1 MRKVKFTW
9 LSNAELKYSNFE
21 HCITRSNTILCFLW
35 RKESGKYFV
44 KYKKWRRV
52 ASDYENSL
60 DMSWSAYFF
69 PSKERL
75 SRSVIRKILLKK
87 GSYFVLYNQ
96 LLKKYYNTIVRNTS
110 SLKFNKVISYL
121 KEEDLEKVFW
131 IIRLLMP

>member
-1 MRKVKFTW
+1 M
-9 LSNAELKYSNFE
+9 
-21 HCITRSNTILCFLW
+21 
-35 RKESGKYFV
+35 
-44 KYKKWRRV
+44 
-52 ASDYENSL
+52 
-60 DMSWSAYFF
+60 
-69 PSKERL
+69 
-75 SRSVIRKILLKK
+75 LLKK